1 MDKIFTF
8 GKYKFSIMAS
18 DFEFRLDLKV
28 KQK

>member
-1 MDKIFTF
+1 MMDKIFTF

-28 KQK
+28 K